1 MGSSPRPRSRTM
13 TATRVLLLIFCG
25 SCDAPPGGP
34 VSAEPLAY
42 DADRDVHND
51 RSGCAHNSAPHW
63 VLRDSDGKRVKALI
77 EPRCG
82 QEHSDADQE
91 CIPLDFGASDSFPCV
106 RVIDHEGRYVNV
118 LYELSSGQM
127 DACQGLTYGKSY
139 PSWES
144 IYGVNYLNAECEGE
158 RYYSAMYGDGYYFPE
173 FTAGREFI
181 SVEGKLWY
189 PSEQNCLDD
198 VSVVWSLIEGEC
210 SDSPQAETLCP
221 MRRVPEW
228 AENLLPN
235 PPYTLAVEYEANTP

>member
-1 MGSSPRPRSRTM
+1 VS
-13 TATRVLLLIFCG
+13 
-25 SCDAPPGGP
+25 GP
-34 VSAEPLAY
+34 
-42 DADRDVHND
+42 D
-51 RSGCAHNSAPHW
+51 
-63 VLRDSDGKRVKALI
+63 LR
-77 EPRCG
+77 
-82 QEHSDADQE
+82 QE
-91 CIPLDFGASDSFPCV
+91 L
-106 RVIDHEGRYVNV
+106 
-118 LYELSSGQM
+118 
-127 DACQGLTYGKSY
+127 

-189 PSEQNCLDD
+189 RRSRTAWMTYPWCG
-198 VSVVWSLIEGEC
+198 VSSKVNV